1 MAFPV
6 SPGEIDALAELAMQS
21 DDHHLP
27 TIFWREAD
35 APGMAHERA
44 DAMRLLGFVLGFGDY
59 LPSQTSN
66 QPFGKVGTSNLLKQ
80 LTKEQ
85 AANLAAIAPDIKNPE
100 IRAIVADAA
109 WLRGRGN
116 PDVARVAA
124 AAYLVSARNLEDPEQ
139 WCDGMA
145 RAERA
150 LRLSR
155 SLGAD
160 ETSFQSAVQYLL
172 ELLNRYRGED
182 KLFLTGEVI
191 KLLLEFRIGV
201 PADYL
206 EPAQRAAEG
215 ALTRNN
221 FHVARFYSDL
231 ITNIYRRNQNESGV
245 NSALR
250 AIAQTFEAEAQMRES
265 AGDNLA
271 AAHFYTQAIQAH
283 RRIPASDTYVE
294 AVRPHLQR
302 AERASIAQFK
312 KIAGPS
318 INIAEYARR
327 AREKVTGQELPIAL
341 LRLAYISPLAHPT
354 EMREA
359 VAAIAKIGPLYH
371 LVTSTK
377 SDAEGRT
384 VGIAPG
390 ASLDPA
396 SGDDALFA
404 KIVKY
409 LAVQRNFVTQ
419 AYIIPALLQVTLE
432 HAITLSELVGL
443 FTYSPFIP
451 PGHERIFAEGLHA
464 GFQLDFMTAAHLLIP
479 QIENSLRHLMNAR
492 GIITTKLDRFGVQRH
507 IDLSEL
513 VIDERLT
520 TILSENV
527 LLELRTLLTDN
538 RGPNLRHQ
546 LAHGM
551 PDDDAFA
558 SAEAVYVWWLVL
570 ALCIFGKPVKAD
582 DVDIAEPPPSEPPS

>member
-1 MAFPV
+1 
-6 SPGEIDALAELAMQS
+6 
-21 DDHHLP
+21 
-27 TIFWREAD
+27 
-35 APGMAHERA
+35 
-44 DAMRLLGFVLGFGDY
+44 MRLLGSVLGFADY

-66 QPFGKVGTSNLLKQ
+66 QPFGKVGTNDLLEK
-80 LTKEQ
+80 LTREQ
-85 AANLAAIAPDIKNPE
+85 AATLAAIAPEIKNPE
-100 IRAIVADAA
+100 IRAILADAA

-116 PDVARVAA
+116 PDVARVAT

-139 WCDGMA
+139 WCEGMA

-182 KLFLTGEVI
+182 KLFLTGKVI
-191 KLLLEFRIGV
+191 ELLLEFRIGDS
-201 PADYL
+201 ADYL
-206 EPAQRAAEG
+206 EHAQRAVDG
-215 ALTRNN
+215 ARSRND
-221 FHVARFYSDL
+221 FHVARYYLDL
-231 ITNIYRRNQNESGV
+231 LATINRKRQNEPGV

-250 AIAQTFEAEAQMRES
+250 AIAQTFEDEATLREA

-271 AAHFYTQAIQAH
+271 ASHFYTQAIQAH

-294 AVRPHLQR
+294 AVRPRLQR

-312 KIAGPS
+312 KIEGPS
-318 INIAEYARR
+318 VNIAEYALK
-327 AREKVTGQELPIAL
+327 AREKVTGQELPVAL
-341 LRLAYISPLAHPT
+341 LGLAYISPLADPT
-354 EMREA
+354 EMRKA
-359 VAAIAKIGPLYH
+359 VAAIAKIAPLYH
-371 LVTSTK
+371 LVTSARA
-377 SDAEGRT
+377 DAEGRT

-404 KIVKY
+404 KIVEY

-443 FTYSPFIP
+443 FTNSPFIP

-464 GFQLDFMTAAHLLIP
+464 GFQLDFMTATHLLIP
-479 QIENSLRHLMNAR
+479 QIENSLRHLMSAR
-492 GIITTKLDRFGVQRH
+492 GIITTKLDQFGVQRH
-507 IDLSEL
+507 INISEL

-527 LLELRTLLTDN
+527 LLELRALLTDN

-551 PDDDAFA
+551 LDDDAFA

-570 ALCIFGKPVKAD
+570 ALCIFGKPVKAE
-582 DVDIAEPPPSEPPS
+582 DVGVTEPPPSEPPGQRKY